1 MSPTDIPFHRQVII
15 PEGKT
20 EKTYSKVVGDMAIT
34 KIENIDRTLFTK
46 NKNVFVIIFIRLLL
60 AE

>member
-1 MSPTDIPFHRQVII
+1 
-15 PEGKT
+15 
-20 EKTYSKVVGDMAIT
+20 MAIT